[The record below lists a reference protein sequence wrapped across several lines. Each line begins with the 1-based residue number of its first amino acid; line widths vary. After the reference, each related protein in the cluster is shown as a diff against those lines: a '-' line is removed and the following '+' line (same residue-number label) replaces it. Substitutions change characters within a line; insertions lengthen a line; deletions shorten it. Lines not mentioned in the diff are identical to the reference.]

1 MEYRDFS
8 FDTSEYGKCKEY
20 SGAGAVIL
28 AIKNILLSRP
38 GNYPFTPNLGM
49 DIGKYQFSLLDD
61 DSLSSIKTELLHQ
74 INTYIPT
81 ISSLNIVVGRVADNE
96 NAIGIYV
103 SAMDNGE
110 QLETNFVVLQDHE
123 LISVFN
129 ESV

>member
-8 FDTSEYGKCKEY
+8 FNTSKYGRCEEY
-20 SGAGAVIL
+20 SGTNAVIL

-38 GNYPFTPNLGM
+38 GNFPFTPNLGL
-49 DIGKYQFSLLDD
+49 DIGKYQFSLLDEHT
-61 DSLSSIKTELLHQ
+61 LSSIKTELLQQ

-81 ISSLNIVVGRVADNE
+81 VNILNIIIDRVEGNE

-110 QLETNFVVLQDHE
+110 QIDSNFVLLQDHDVV
-123 LISVFN
+123 SVFN
-129 ESV
+129 ESI